1 MNQKAVTGTLVFVL
15 IIFPLSVIQFT
26 LTDEKEEPSQ
36 YMFKVKIIQKLDE
49 SLEGKLQYFF
59 VRLLDGEGP
68 SEEFV
73 ILIDYWTTRDQIDL
87 TLIEPNIEFW
97 GIGSIMTPEVFYE
110 DHYLFFGHPQLYTWQ
125 IKGRI
130 FWPDQATELR
140 LLYQAPIRAIL
151 SPVHVIF
158 YPSQDGFTLSNY
170 LAIIAQTIVLFSTI
184 FLLIKKRKVTP
195 KVIQILLGYAILT
208 MIFTIPLLSDLY

>member
-1 MNQKAVTGTLVFVL
+1 MNPKYVTGTLLFVF
-15 IIFPLSVIQFT
+15 IIFPVFIVQFT

-36 YMFKVKIIQKLDE
+36 YMFKVQIIQKLDE
-49 SLEGKLQYFF
+49 SLEGKFQYFF

-68 SEEFV
+68 ADEFV
-73 ILIDYWTTRDQIDL
+73 ILIAYWTTRDQINM

-97 GIGSIMTPEVFYE
+97 GMGSIMTPEVFYE

-140 LLYQAPIRAIL
+140 LLYQAPLRAL
-151 SPVHVIF
+151 LTPVHVIF
-158 YPSQDGFTLSNY
+158 YPGQDGFTVSNY
-170 LAIIAQTIVLFSTI
+170 LAILAQAVVLFATLV
-184 FLLIKKRKVTP
+184 LLIKKRTEKHRVL
-195 KVIQILLGYAILT
+195 QLLLGYALFT
-208 MIFTIPLLSDLY
+208 MLFTIPLLSAL